1 MFQKKTNIEIIGFK
15 LVHFGFSLVLSD
27 IDLQN
32 IGLLDTHLDLLDTN
46 IPSNLFVSLQDILK
60 TSSRHLFKTSS
71 IHVFKTSSRHVFK
84 TLSRRFQRN
93 NFSSSKTSSL
103 QKYAKNG
110 YPKDVLKTFW
120 RHVFKTSSRRL
131 EDQQLFAGKVPP
143 SVTPL
148 IFRRTIFLCLILTK
162 AMVTKLILTKPM
174 VSVMI
179 GSEAHIREL
188 I

>member
-71 IHVFKTSSRHVFK
+71 IHVSRHLRDMSLRHFQDVFSV
-84 TLSRRFQRN
+84 TIFRLPRRLPCKSMR
-93 NFSSSKTSSL
+93 KMVT
-103 QKYAKNG
+103 
-110 YPKDVLKTFW
+110 LKT
-120 RHVFKTSSRRL
+120 
-131 EDQQLFAGKVPP
+131 
-143 SVTPL
+143 
-148 IFRRTIFLCLILTK
+148 C
-162 AMVTKLILTKPM
+162 
-174 VSVMI
+174 
-179 GSEAHIREL
+179 
-188 I
+188 

>member
-120 RHVFKTSSRRL
+120 RPTIICWES
-131 EDQQLFAGKVPP
+131 PP
-143 SVTPL
+143 LSYATDISQNYIPL
-148 IFRRTIFLCLILTK
+148 SYPHYIHHTKYYTI
-162 AMVTKLILTKPM
+162 
-174 VSVMI
+174 S
-179 GSEAHIREL
+179 G
-188 I
+188 